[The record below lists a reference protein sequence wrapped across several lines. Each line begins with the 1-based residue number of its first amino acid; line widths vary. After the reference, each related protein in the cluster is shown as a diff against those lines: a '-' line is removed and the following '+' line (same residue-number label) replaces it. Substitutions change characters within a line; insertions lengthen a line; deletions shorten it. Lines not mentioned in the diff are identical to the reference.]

1 MALEPDSSPIVG
13 AGAMIKLLPHL
24 TAGSIT
30 PVRLPIREYMDS
42 DGGFDIVY
50 MRQTAHHFSVLEE
63 GIANSVE
70 LLKPKGL
77 FLMTREHVAD
87 TPQDVEIFKQRHPGT
102 QYGIEEQAYSINR
115 YREALTRGG
124 LTEIRV
130 WGSHDSVI
138 NFYPTQPEVL
148 VMDEWLSVGDT
159 DFRSK
164 AEEKLVE
171 FIKKTSILVLASNSL
186 EPVKKICNRTVTL
199 EHGRI
204 AN

>member
-1 MALEPDSSPIVG
+1 MKLLITLDSRLRGNDNIVG
-13 AGAMIKLLPHL
+13 FIQLCKGL
-24 TAGSIT
+24 
-30 PVRLPIREYMDS
+30 
-42 DGGFDIVY
+42 IVY

-124 LTEIRV
+124 THE
-130 WGSHDSVI
+130 
-138 NFYPTQPEVL
+138 
-148 VMDEWLSVGDT
+148 
-159 DFRSK
+159 
-164 AEEKLVE
+164 
-171 FIKKTSILVLASNSL
+171 NSGMG
-186 EPVKKICNRTVTL
+186 VT
-199 EHGRI
+199 
-204 AN
+204 